1 MQPSVAPLPDSVEP
15 RYQGWL
21 EQPVVLQRLTHRVG
35 RGVRDDARQS
45 AGERASAQ
53 FTHGPAGNDGKGIVM
68 RRHSGLRLTKKAE
81 PGEDA
86 GTNDLLKSSSVAAT
100 WTSFVRVD
108 AAEHV
113 GASDRGCVIVVIA
126 IPS

>member
-1 MQPSVAPLPDSVEP
+1 
-15 RYQGWL
+15 
-21 EQPVVLQRLTHRVG
+21 
-35 RGVRDDARQS
+35 
-45 AGERASAQ
+45 
-53 FTHGPAGNDGKGIVM
+53 M
-68 RRHSGLRLTKKAE
+68 RRHSGLRLIKKVE

-86 GTNDLLKSSSVAAT
+86 GTNDLLKPSSVAAT

-113 GASDRGCVIVVIA
+113 RASDRGCVIVVIA